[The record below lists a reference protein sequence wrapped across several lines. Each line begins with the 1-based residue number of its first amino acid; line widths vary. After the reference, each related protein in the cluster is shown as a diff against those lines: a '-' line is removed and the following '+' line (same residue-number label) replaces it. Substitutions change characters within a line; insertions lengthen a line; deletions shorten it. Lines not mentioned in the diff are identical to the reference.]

1 MSGHGQRE
9 ARLRADAVAWRDRIS
24 HDMISAAGIA
34 AVFFKP
40 GIAAEPALAPPIRSL
55 EVIIARSKEVLAM
68 IRERRDRIV
77 LRIPPGMRQWLEA
90 QAKRDLR
97 SRNAQIISIIRA
109 QMTQMQEER
118 QLVR

>member
-40 GIAAEPALAPPIRSL
+40 GIACSRLTGIDPVAPDAVLLNEPFF
-55 EVIIARSKEVLAM
+55 
-68 IRERRDRIV
+68 D
-77 LRIPPGMRQWLEA
+77 
-90 QAKRDLR
+90 
-97 SRNAQIISIIRA
+97 
-109 QMTQMQEER
+109 
-118 QLVR
+118 

>member
-1 MSGHGQRE
+1 
-9 ARLRADAVAWRDRIS
+9 
-24 HDMISAAGIA
+24 
-34 AVFFKP
+34 
-40 GIAAEPALAPPIRSL
+40 
-55 EVIIARSKEVLAM
+55 M

>member
-40 GIAAEPALAPPIRSL
+40 GIAAELRWLRQS
-55 EVIIARSKEVLAM
+55 AR
-68 IRERRDRIV
+68 
-77 LRIPPGMRQWLEA
+77 
-90 QAKRDLR
+90 
-97 SRNAQIISIIRA
+97 
-109 QMTQMQEER
+109 
-118 QLVR
+118 